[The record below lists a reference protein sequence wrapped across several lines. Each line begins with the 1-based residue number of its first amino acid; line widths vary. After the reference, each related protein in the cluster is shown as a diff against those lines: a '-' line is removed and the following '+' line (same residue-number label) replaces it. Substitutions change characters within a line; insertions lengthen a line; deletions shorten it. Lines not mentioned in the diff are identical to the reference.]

1 MSKAKKGYY
10 TRLVTDLLSK
20 EEDFPHFA
28 SQSLGLS
35 RSRCVKVR
43 GKDTI
48 DVGTGLSDFIKEILK
63 SLLRQGVK
71 VLSPEVEER
80 SKSICSAKGA
90 SPDVDARNTPSKRL
104 KKSFRRSLQPAF
116 LHFLLLP
123 IPSLAERLSLLSN
136 YRFSVLNGAE
146 GHSTETA
153 RFVVGAEEPKHRG
166 QVEETLQLE
175 KLLDTVMSSCR
186 SYPRNIFDHVVEMIL
201 HRNAAYTSSDE
212 NRVDLERQCYYVEA
226 VEKARKLAK
235 NESSGRSSPY
245 QG

>member
-1 MSKAKKGYY
+1 MTAVYFGYY

-20 EEDFPHFA
+20 EEDFPPFA
-28 SQSLGLS
+28 SQSS
-35 RSRCVKVR
+35 RS
-43 GKDTI
+43 I
-48 DVGTGLSDFIKEILK
+48 
-63 SLLRQGVK
+63 
-71 VLSPEVEER
+71 
-80 SKSICSAKGA
+80 SKQIICSAKGA

-104 KKSFRRSLQPAF
+104 KKSSSFSSTSLPA
-116 LHFLLLP
+116 
-123 IPSLAERLSLLSN
+123 LSTTTNPESS
-136 YRFSVLNGAE
+136 RENGAE
-146 GHSTETA
+146 GHTTETA
-153 RFVVGAEEPKHRG
+153 RFVVGAEEPNHSG

-186 SYPRNIFDHVVEMIL
+186 SYPRNIFDHVVETIL

-235 NESSGRSSPY
+235 YKYSGRSSLY